1 MLFGIEIVVRR
12 TPVRALLGMALFLTV
27 SSTPIANAQS
37 PSCNTSKDSQ
47 STITVPYVP
56 KPGYLTPVTE
66 ATFQGLVTRIAGDSA
81 ALFAPCSAP
90 PCNWKG
96 QVRHTYSTIQPWNS
110 TGTLLAIDNGNI
122 GSLSG
127 PGPAHLLL
135 DGVTYAPMSNS
146 NYPYPGLYDYRWH
159 PSVVYPSIQ
168 INVNAAGSEL
178 KWVDV
183 TTGLTVSGRSWTFPA
198 GSTDL
203 IGLGKGNPSDDARWI
218 ALGRTTED
226 TATHH
231 WTTHVFAVDMLLG
244 RIGDLGWTLPDC
256 NLAPNNG
263 CKVGSF
269 SISPDGHYLVVK
281 YADQGVQEN
290 EECIRVFDFNQESLA
305 FTPHPMTTPVA
316 CGRRYSDSGLPLAND
331 GWVHPLK
338 HADMTIL
345 GGGVPVLIGIN
356 TCRNPSPDDLGR
368 VRRVRLDTGEVLTLS
383 PPKAF
388 ATHPYADEAF
398 AMHVSCRNTGRP
410 GWCFVSYDRAQVPG
424 TKRFDNE
431 IVALST
437 DGQGLVERFAHLHS
451 DNASS
456 RYRTEP
462 QAVPS
467 PDGYRVLWASNWCWN
482 STTPC
487 ASLTEAKPYVLDAT
501 CASGC
506 PLLDAWTASGWHAEN
521 SLLARSPTSALG
533 TDSYRLKSSPQ
544 LVNGRY
550 RLRIHEDEQEVST
563 LDQVRLGYVDHA
575 ANLRAFALGERV
587 VLATRTPPYRV
598 TTQSGRDITALVSGT
613 PNRFFVGEPGD
624 TLLVELMDPDSST
637 APAVIPA
644 GGEGLDPV
652 EIDPGGGKDGM
663 GSGLVTSAFAAGS
676 PVTNRDEA
684 ILNSTGLLIQGR
696 DASGTWTTV
705 RRKYPR
711 QEFDEFL
718 VDTLDHGPLRVVF
731 VGRHKLRFIGRVLP
745 VGETLTPRNL
755 PLITASQSRLE
766 DVRTA
771 LLDADGS
778 TTTLE
783 SGDTLALEFA
793 SVPPAPGLVRDL
805 FIIANGAYRS
815 VSASAESRAAS
826 VPTDPGFTLLQNQ
839 PNPFRSD
846 THIQFELPT
855 GAMVR
860 LEIFDAQGRRVV
872 VLANRYFM
880 AGSHSVPW
888 NRRADSGEEVR
899 PGVYLYRVIA
909 GRNRDQRTLTLLP

>member
-1 MLFGIEIVVRR
+1 M
-12 TPVRALLGMALFLTV
+12 
-27 SSTPIANAQS
+27 
-37 PSCNTSKDSQ
+37 
-47 STITVPYVP
+47 
-56 KPGYLTPVTE
+56 
-66 ATFQGLVTRIAGDSA
+66 
-81 ALFAPCSAP
+81 
-90 PCNWKG
+90 
-96 QVRHTYSTIQPWNS
+96 
-110 TGTLLAIDNGNI
+110 
-122 GSLSG
+122 
-127 PGPAHLLL
+127 
-135 DGVTYAPMSNS
+135 
-146 NYPYPGLYDYRWH
+146 
-159 PSVVYPSIQ
+159 
-168 INVNAAGSEL
+168 
-178 KWVDV
+178 
-183 TTGLTVSGRSWTFPA
+183 
-198 GSTDL
+198 
-203 IGLGKGNPSDDARWI
+203 
-218 ALGRTTED
+218 
-226 TATHH
+226 
-231 WTTHVFAVDMLLG
+231 
-244 RIGDLGWTLPDC
+244 
-256 NLAPNNG
+256 
-263 CKVGSF
+263 
-269 SISPDGHYLVVK
+269 
-281 YADQGVQEN
+281 
-290 EECIRVFDFNQESLA
+290 FDFNQESLTFA
-305 FTPHPMTTPVA
+305 PHPMTTPVA
-316 CGRRYSDSGLPLAND
+316 CGKRQSDSLLPLASD

-356 TCRNPSPDDLGR
+356 GCPNTANALGR

-383 PPKAF
+383 PPDLPLTNP
-388 ATHPYADEAF
+388 ATYAGEAP
-398 AMHVSCRNTGRP
+398 AMHVSCRNSNRS
-410 GWCFVSYDRAQVPG
+410 GWCFVSYDDALAPG
-424 TKRFDNE
+424 TKRFDDE
-431 IVALST
+431 IVAIST
-437 DGQGLVERFAHLHS
+437 DGQGLVERFVHQHS
-451 DNASS
+451 DHRQSTLPEP
-456 RYRTEP
+456 YRAEP
-462 QAVPS
+462 HAVPS
-467 PDGYRVLWASNWCWN
+467 RDGYRVLWASNWCWP
-482 STTPC
+482 STQPC
-487 ASLTEAKPYVLDAT
+487 PSATDVRPYVVDAT
-501 CASGC
+501 CPSGC

-521 SLLARSPTSALG
+521 SLLGRSLSSALG
-533 TDSYRLKSSPQ
+533 TDSYRLKSAPQ

-550 RLRIHEDEQEVST
+550 RLRIHEDEPEVST

-575 ANLRAFALGERV
+575 ADVRSYALGERV

-598 TTQSGRDITALVSGT
+598 TTQSGRDITNLVSGA

-624 TLLVELMDPDSST
+624 TLHVELMEPDSVA
-637 APAVIPA
+637 APSATPA

-711 QEFDEFL
+711 QDFDEFL

-731 VGRHKLRFIGRVLP
+731 VGRHKLRFVGRVLP
-745 VGETLTPRNL
+745 VGETLAPRPL
-755 PLITASQSRLE
+755 PLITASHSRLD

-815 VSASAESRAAS
+815 VSASAESRAAP
-826 VPTDPGFTLLQNQ
+826 VPTATGFTLLQNQ
-839 PNPFRSD
+839 PNPFRAD

-860 LEIFDAQGRRVV
+860 LEIFDAQGRRVA

-888 NRRADSGEEVR
+888 NHRADSGEPVR